1 MSENKHQMRKKREF
15 TPRYSCGGFG
25 SSGAGFGGSGAVGG
39 GGAGDSSC
47 YEKMRGRGGQGE
59 RQGEKPNLACTFFPQ
74 IHRIMNR
81 SELLNPVF
89 VHKFRLT
96 AKTFGV
102 KSRRFPLSQSY
113 GFVRNCF

>member
-1 MSENKHQMRKKREF
+1 MRKMRKF
-15 TPRYSCGGFG
+15 TPICTFGGC
-25 SSGAGFGGSGAVGG
+25 GGSGGGGG
-39 GGAGDSSC
+39 GGAGCVGFVNDSC
-47 YEKMRGRGGQGE
+47 YEKMRRRGGQGE
-59 RQGEKPNLACTFFPQ
+59 RQGEKPNLASTFFPQ

-81 SELLNPVF
+81 SELLNPIF

>member
-1 MSENKHQMRKKREF
+1 MRKMRMF
-15 TPRYSCGGFG
+15 TPRYSCGGCG
-25 SSGAGFGGSGAVGG
+25 DSGG
-39 GGAGDSSC
+39 GGGGGNGSC

-74 IHRIMNR
+74 IHKIMNR

-102 KSRRFPLSQSY
+102 KSRRFPLISILWI
-113 GFVRNCF
+113 CP